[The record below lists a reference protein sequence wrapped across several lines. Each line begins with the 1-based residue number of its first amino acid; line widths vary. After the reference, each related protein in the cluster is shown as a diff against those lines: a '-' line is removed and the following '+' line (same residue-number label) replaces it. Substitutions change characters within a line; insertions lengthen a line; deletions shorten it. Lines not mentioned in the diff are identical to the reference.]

1 MVGTGIL
8 IPIQYYICLPKEIY
22 IFTIQH
28 IVMPGGGLFSL
39 VAYGA
44 QNVLLSG
51 NPDFTYFYK
60 TYKKYAH
67 FAEESVTFA
76 MDGPQDLSYDQPIQ
90 VRFKIQ
96 RIADLVRDMYFVF
109 NLPDIYCKYIE
120 DSERQYNFAWTKYI
134 GCQIIQNIGC
144 FIGGQKIQEFNGDY
158 MVNKA
163 RSDYRGT
170 AIDKWERLV
179 GNIPEL
185 YDPMNGIYAGGS
197 TGTGYPLV
205 FNNNGPGGS
214 TTTPAN
220 VNRPSI
226 AARQIQVPLPFWFAE
241 STFEALPLIALQYH
255 ECEIQ
260 ITLRPINQLYTILDA
275 NGKQVA
281 PGYQYNESPV
291 PLQPQNVYYTTVS
304 DISDVTIN
312 NFLTDIGTP
321 KPLLNTWS
329 LQPRIQ
335 MTYIYLT
342 DDERTQFSS
351 EPLQYL
357 VRQVTSYNFD
367 GLMTRQFVELDTH
380 NPIERIFIVPRRS
393 DSLLYRNQNDNYTNW
408 VNPLK
413 PPFIPSGEYP
423 VGPLWPDS
431 VNLTQATG
439 VLVLNGQRSIL
450 RTLAILG
457 DGNLLQEEKPISYY
471 TELVPWKYLTGNP
484 DRELVVYPFALT
496 SPGSQPDGSIN
507 SSRIRVF
514 QIDLNVFPL
523 PTNSFYT
530 YQFAIYVESLNWVS
544 ISAGMGGLKYAL

>member
-1 MVGTGIL
+1 
-8 IPIQYYICLPKEIY
+8 
-22 IFTIQH
+22 
-28 IVMPGGGLFSL
+28 MPGGGLFSL

-67 FAEESVTFA
+67 FAEESVTFS

-90 VRFKIQ
+90 VRFKVQ

-109 NLPDIYCKYIE
+109 NLPDIYCKYLE
-120 DSERQYNFAWTKYI
+120 QFPSGRTSQYNFAWSKFI
-134 GCQIIQNIGC
+134 GCQIIQNIAM

-158 MVNKA
+158 MINKA
-163 RSDYRGT
+163 QTDLIATDYT
-170 AIDKWERLV
+170 KWQRLV

-185 YDPMNGIYAGGS
+185 YDPANGLYAGGS

-214 TTTPAN
+214 TTAPPN
-220 VNRPSI
+220 INRPSI
-226 AARQIQVPLPFWFAE
+226 YGREIQVPLPFWFAE
-241 STFEALPLIALQYH
+241 TTYEALPLIALQYH

-260 ITLRPINQLYTILDA
+260 ITLRPINQLYTILDN
-275 NGKQVA
+275 NGNQVA
-281 PGYQYNESPV
+281 PGYEYHDSPI
-291 PLQPQNVYYTTVS
+291 PLQPQQVYYSNVS
-304 DISDVTIN
+304 DISDITIN

-321 KPLLNTWS
+321 KPLLNTWP

-335 MTYIYLT
+335 LTYVYLT

-357 VRQVTSYNFD
+357 VRQVTPYFFD
-367 GLMTRQFVELDTH
+367 GLTVRQFVELDTH

-393 DSLLYRNQNDNYTNW
+393 DSIQYRNQIDNYTNW

-413 PPFIPSGEYP
+413 PPFIPAG
-423 VGPLWPDS
+423 GGWPAN
-431 VNLTQATG
+431 VNLLQATG
-439 VLVLNGQRSIL
+439 VQVLNGQRSIL

-457 DGNLLQEEKPISYY
+457 DGNLLQEEKPIAYY
-471 TELVPWKYLTGNP
+471 NQLVPWKYVKGNP
-484 DRELVVYPFALT
+484 DRELVIYPFGLT
-496 SPGSQPDGSIN
+496 SPNVQPDGSVN

-514 QIDLNVFPL
+514 QIDLNLFPL
-523 PTNSFYT
+523 PPNTLYT
-530 YQFAIYVESLNWVS
+530 YNVAVYVESLNWVN
-544 ISAGMGGLKYAL
+544 IAGGMGGLKYAL